1 MPQALILVGGQGT
14 RLGPLTAALPKP
26 MLDIGGRPFIDR
38 LPCSLE
44 TDILPRLAAAQRL
57 ARIDFCFPIVKLLD
71 YAQAGASGS
80 LMGGWT
86 QIRER

>member
-1 MPQALILVGGQGT
+1 MHGWLEIKSSLAPLILG
-14 RLGPLTAALPKP
+14 
-26 MLDIGGRPFIDR
+26 IGGRPFIDR

-44 TDILPRLAAAQRL
+44 TDTLPRLAAAQRL

-71 YAQAGASGS
+71 YARTGASGS